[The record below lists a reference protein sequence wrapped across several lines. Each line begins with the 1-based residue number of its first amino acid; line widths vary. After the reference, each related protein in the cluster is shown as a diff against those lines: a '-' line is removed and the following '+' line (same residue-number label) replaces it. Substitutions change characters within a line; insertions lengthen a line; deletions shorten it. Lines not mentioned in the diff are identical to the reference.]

1 MRLLVATDA
10 WHPQVNGVVRSL
22 EHMVAAGRRRG
33 HDPVML
39 TPLDFASVPLPGY
52 SEIRLSLVT
61 ARGVARRFPALAPSH
76 VHIAT
81 EGPIGLAT
89 RRVCLAQGRPFTTS
103 YHTRFPEYLAA
114 RLPVPER
121 WSYAW
126 LRRFH
131 GAASGTMVSTPS
143 LERDLSGRGFTRLMR
158 WTRGVD
164 TELFRPRDGEA
175 APDALVGLPRPFFL
189 FVGRLA
195 VEKNVEA
202 FLRLDL
208 PGTKLIVGDGPDRA
222 RLSAVDPTARFLG
235 TLTGEALARVYAAC
249 DVFVFPSLT
258 DTFGIVLLEALAS
271 GLPVAA
277 YPVTGPLDVIGGT
290 SVGVLDHDLGA
301 AARAALAIPREA
313 CRTEALRYT
322 WEASADQFY
331 GNIEAAH
338 AEGATKRRRRRIGLP
353 LPGEAPASLPRVGEG

>member
-1 MRLLVATDA
+1 MKLLIATDA

-22 EHMVAAGRRRG
+22 EHMAKAGPALG
-33 HDPVML
+33 VTPTLL
-39 TPLDFASVPLPGY
+39 TPQLFRSVPLPGY
-52 SEIRLSLVT
+52 REIRLSLVT
-61 ARGVARRFPALAPSH
+61 ARGIAARWRDLAPTH

-89 RRVCLAQGRPFTTS
+89 RRVCLSEGRPFTTS

-114 RLPVPER
+114 RMPVPPA

-143 LERDLSGRGFTRLMR
+143 LERDLAGRGFRNLMR

-164 TELFRPRDGEA
+164 TDLFHPRDEP
-175 APDALVGLPRPFFL
+175 APKALEGLPRPLFL

-195 VEKNVEA
+195 VEKNVAA
-202 FLRLDL
+202 FLSLDL
-208 PGTKLIVGDGPDRA
+208 PGTKVLVGDGPDRA
-222 RLSAVDPTARFLG
+222 RLEALDPAARFLG
-235 TLTGEALARVYAAC
+235 TLTGQALARIYAAA

-271 GLPVAA
+271 GLPIAA
-277 YPVTGPLDVIGGT
+277 YPVTGPLDVVGDRG
-290 SVGVLDHDLGA
+290 VGVLDQDL
-301 AARAALAIPREA
+301 RAATLAALDVPRER
-313 CRTEALRYT
+313 CRAEALRYT
-322 WEASADQFY
+322 WAESARQFY
-331 GNIEAAH
+331 ANIEVAH
-338 AEGATKRRRRRIGLP
+338 ARGPAGLSASRRAAFPEATPDTLSR
-353 LPGEAPASLPRVGEG
+353 AGEG

>member
-1 MRLLVATDA
+1 MRLLIATDA

-22 EHMVAAGRRRG
+22 EHMAQAGRAFG
-33 HDPVML
+33 FDTVFL
-39 TPLDFASVPLPGY
+39 THQDFASFPLPGY
-52 SEIRLSLVT
+52 PEIRLSYAT
-61 ARGVARRFPALAPSH
+61 KSKVARLWEELAPTH

-81 EGPIGLAT
+81 EGTVGYAT
-89 RRVCLAQGRPFTTS
+89 RRFCLDRGRPFTTS

-114 RLPVPER
+114 RLPVPEA

-131 GAASGTMVSTPS
+131 GASNGIMVSTPS
-143 LERDLSGRGFTRLMR
+143 LERELAGRGFTGLMR

-164 TELFRPRDGEA
+164 TDLFCPQA
-175 APDALVGLPRPFFL
+175 SDALDGLARPIFL

-195 VEKNVEA
+195 VEKNVAA
-202 FLRLDL
+202 FLDLDL
-208 PGTKLIVGDGPDRA
+208 PGTKVVVGDGPDRA
-222 RLSAVDPTARFLG
+222 RLAALHPAAHFLG
-235 TLTGEALARVYAAC
+235 MRTGPDLARVYAAA

-290 SVGVLDHDLGA
+290 GAGILAHDLRA
-301 AARAALAIPREA
+301 AALAALDITRET
-313 CRTEALRYT
+313 CRAEALRYT
-322 WEASADQFY
+322 WAESARQFF
-331 GNIEAAH
+331 GNIEQAH
-338 AEGATKRRRRRIGLP
+338 GMPPRQRDRHAHPVVGAMEHSQLG
-353 LPGEAPASLPRVGEG
+353 